1 MTDLLTRPDYSDDTY
16 RGGGRIYGTPPPP
29 PPQPPYVDQQPP
41 GDHHWPR
48 RVAGGAAILALVAGG
63 GTAGGVLAER
73 YLVKHPTTATVAT
86 IASSSSATETTDLAA
101 IVKVVQP
108 SVVTVLVDS
117 AQSSALGSGVV
128 VSSDGLVLTNNHVI
142 AANNG
147 TVSVRLSSGRTV
159 PAKVVAT
166 DTTHD
171 LALVQATGLS
181 GLTPVTFGTNASVA
195 VGDTVL
201 AFGAP
206 LGLENTVTSGIVS
219 ALNRSV
225 DTGTEKLTG
234 LFQTDAAINE
244 GNSGGALVDTSG
256 HVVGI
261 NVAIA
266 TASQTDSGSIGVG
279 FAIPADTV
287 TSVLKQ
293 LESQVH

>member
-1 MTDLLTRPDYSDDTY
+1 MTDLMSRPSFPES
-16 RGGGRIYGTPPPP
+16 GGEHSFVAPPPP
-29 PPQPPYVDQQPP
+29 PSPPYAPQAQPN
-41 GDHHWPR
+41 DRRWPR
-48 RVAGGAAILALVAGG
+48 RLAGGAAVLALIGGG
-63 GTAGGVLAER
+63 GTAGGFFADHFLID
-73 YLVKHPTTATVAT
+73 HPAASGSSAVAT
-86 IASSSSATETTDLAA
+86 TPISTSTETTDLAA
-101 IVKVVQP
+101 IVKSVQP
-108 SVVTVLVDS
+108 SIVTVTVDGDNETS
-117 AQSSALGSGVV
+117 LGSGVV
-128 VSSDGLVLTNNHVI
+128 VRSDGLILTNNHVI
-142 AANNG
+142 NSQG
-147 TVSVRLSSGRTV
+147 TVSVRLSTGKTV

-171 LALVQATGLS
+171 LALVQASGLS
-181 GLTPVTFGTNASVA
+181 GLTPVTFATNSSVA

-219 ALNRSV
+219 AFDRSV

-256 HVVGI
+256 HVIGI

-266 TASQTDSGSIGVG
+266 TASEDSSGSIGVG

-287 TSVLKQ
+287 TSVLKT
-293 LESQVH
+293 LEGQVSSSS